1 MNESTCGSASGF
13 RPTSENYGGG
23 DDRRVT
29 RDLDSEAMTVNELRP
44 ALHVIRIYLPFW
56 FGRRGHL
63 TTEPSGVVLC
73 RQEWSGRSRIGV
85 YSVVETLTMSP
96 SSSTA

>member
-1 MNESTCGSASGF
+1 MNESTCGEHVGGLAD
-13 RPTSENYGGG
+13 PQNYGGG

-44 ALHVIRIYLPFW
+44 ALHVIRTYLPFW

-73 RQEWSGRSRIGV
+73 RQEWSGREVESASTRLSR
-85 YSVVETLTMSP
+85 P
-96 SSSTA
+96 